1 MSCVALSSMLPKNV
15 SARITLGWMMRHR
28 LGNSILTHW
37 PFCQNIVA
45 KELPALYCW
54 PPKRGPINM
63 GCLVLV
69 SWLIKITPMVKHFI
83 LPSVSDMLEITDGEV
98 IL

>member
-1 MSCVALSSMLPKNV
+1 
-15 SARITLGWMMRHR
+15 
-28 LGNSILTHW
+28 
-37 PFCQNIVA
+37 
-45 KELPALYCW
+45 
-54 PPKRGPINM
+54 M

-69 SWLIKITPMVKHFI
+69 SLLIKITPMVKHFI